1 MKLIKSLP
9 VAIVLGCLVSTSSF
23 ADSAMVTKGEKIF
36 KTKKL
41 GNCVACHDVNGKA
54 DIQAMGPGSMGPK
67 LQYLSAWPEKALFD
81 KIYDP
86 YTTNPIS
93 QMPAF
98 GKSGWLSD
106 SEIKALVAYLKTV
119 N

>member
-1 MKLIKSLP
+1 MKLIRNLLMASAVTGALASGALANADL
-9 VAIVLGCLVSTSSF
+9 VA
-23 ADSAMVTKGEKIF
+23 KGEKIF
-36 KTKKL
+36 NTKNL
-41 GNCVACHDVNGKA
+41 GNCLACHAVNGKNI
-54 DIQAMGPGSMGPK
+54 DGPGSMGPQ
-67 LQYLSAWPEKALFD
+67 LQYLSAWPEQALYD

-106 SEIKALVAYLKTV
+106 SEIKAVVAYLKTI

>member
-1 MKLIKSLP
+1 MNLIKK
-9 VAIVLGCLVSTSSF
+9 VLTATAVSGLIAVNGFS
-23 ADSAMVTKGEKIF
+23 ADADLIKKGEKIF
-36 KTKKL
+36 KTNTL
-41 GNCVACHDVNGKA
+41 GNCIACHAANGIEL
-54 DIQAMGPGSMGPK
+54 DGPGSMGPK
-67 LQYLSAWPEKALFD
+67 LQYLSAWPEQALYD

-98 GKSGWLSD
+98 GKNGWLSD
-106 SEIKALVAYLKTV
+106 DEIKAVVAYIKTI